1 MAEVEVKFEREDLEG
16 VVAEGSY
23 LVDVAKRFGIRFAE
37 PCDVGAGVH
46 HCSVTVTSGTDLI
59 SPETRAESEYFAA
72 NGRTPNE
79 RLACQ
84 AKIERA
90 GEIVIM
96 TKEKA
101 KEAKADEATS
111 EDRHEQYRK
120 EFAEMPLEAKIKNLV
135 QLETIAL
142 GETVSYIIN
151 SPFTIADK
159 IMDLMA
165 EFGFRKEEH
174 QKNSAR
180 PDEHKADAS
189 NARSNGKQKADKTG
203 QAKGSK
209 A

>member
-16 VVAEGSY
+16 IVAEGSY
-23 LVDVAKRFGIRFAE
+23 LIDVAKRFGVRFGE
-37 PCDVGAGVH
+37 PCDVQANLH
-46 HCSVTVTSGTDLI
+46 HCSVIITSGADLL
-59 SPETRAESEYFAA
+59 SADTKAESDYFAV
-72 NGRTPNE
+72 NGRKANE

-101 KEAKADEATS
+101 QDPKANDAAS
-111 EDRHEQYRK
+111 EDRSEQYRK
-120 EFAEMPLEAKIKNLV
+120 EFAEMPLETKIKNLV

-159 IMDLMA
+159 IMDVMA
-165 EFGFRKEEH
+165 EFGFRKEEQ
-174 QKNSAR
+174 QKSAVR
-180 PDEHKADAS
+180 PEEHKAEKSDGS
-189 NARSNGKQKADKTG
+189 SNGKRKA
-203 QAKGSK
+203 SK
-209 A
+209 RKDTPS

>member
-16 VVAEGSY
+16 IVAKGSY
-23 LVDVAKRFGIRFAE
+23 LIDVNRRFGIRFAE
-37 PCDVGAGVH
+37 ACDVGAGIH
-46 HCSVTVTSGTDLI
+46 HCSVTVTSGAKIL
-59 SPETRAESEYFAA
+59 SSETKAESEYFAA
-72 NGRTPNE
+72 NDRAPNE

-101 KEAKADEATS
+101 QEPKADDKPS
-111 EDRHEQYRK
+111 EDWHEQYRK
-120 EFAEMPLEAKIKNLV
+120 EFADMPLEAKIKNLV

-142 GETVSYIIN
+142 SETVSYIIN

-159 IMDLMA
+159 IMDVMA
-165 EFGFRKEEH
+165 EFGFRKEEQ
-174 QKNSAR
+174 QKTSAR
-180 PDEHKADAS
+180 PEEHKSDKS
-189 NARSNGKQKADKTG
+189 NGASNGKQEAAKA
-203 QAKGSK
+203 QAPE